1 MTKTPATGIHH
12 RESARAVAGSVSAAR
27 TGVRTFEGRNAS
39 GASVNVGPMGTPGHF
54 SPGELLKLALAACSG
69 MSADAVISRRLGDDV
84 AFTVWAHGDSEP
96 DNRYDRIDEEL
107 LIPLA
112 GLTDDERAKL
122 AKLIDA
128 SIARSC
134 TVARSVEQDID
145 IAKEIVDVGE

>member
-12 RESARAVAGSVSAAR
+12 RESARASEGSVSAAR
-27 TGVRTFEGRNAS
+27 TGARTFEGRNAS
-39 GASVNVGPMGTPGHF
+39 GAAVSIGPAGTPGHF
-54 SPGELLKLALAACSG
+54 SPGELLKLALAACAG
-69 MSADAVISRRLGDDV
+69 MSADSVIARRLGDDV
-84 AFTVWAHGDSEP
+84 AFTVWAHGSSEP

-112 GLTDDERAKL
+112 ALSDAEREKL
-122 AKLIDA
+122 AKLVDA

-145 IAKEIVDVGE
+145 IIKEIVDVGE